1 MNGTIFNIQKFCT
14 NDGPGIRTTVF
25 FKGCPLHCAW
35 CHNPESHSV
44 SCEMLFD
51 AEKCTGCRKCVTVC
65 KNNAHTFENGLHI
78 YNRNKCDKC
87 GNCADTCYQNAL
99 EEAGKSVSADE
110 VLDDVLKDRVFYD
123 NSGGG
128 ITLSGGEP
136 LLQFDF
142 AYELLKKAKILP
154 RLILY

>member
-51 AEKCTGCRKCVTVC
+51 AEKCSKYMKEKFQKIGRGAVCGICMRFCPKRK
-65 KNNAHTFENGLHI
+65 K
-78 YNRNKCDKC
+78 
-87 GNCADTCYQNAL
+87 
-99 EEAGKSVSADE
+99 
-110 VLDDVLKDRVFYD
+110 
-123 NSGGG
+123 
-128 ITLSGGEP
+128 
-136 LLQFDF
+136 
-142 AYELLKKAKILP
+142 
-154 RLILY
+154 